1 MPAAKPRLGAA
12 LRKERKKRLMTV
24 RDMVE
29 ALRDAAPTERER
41 ESLPRPAD
49 LMRMYRNWE
58 NDTHGV
64 SERYQM
70 LFCRVLG
77 ITVEQLLAGSR
88 READTEGHDVSLAEE
103 DDVERRR
110 MLQALAV
117 LGGASVS
124 PMVEALRAIRA
135 KADVGLGR
143 GVSAQLDDWEATL
156 AEYGYTYLTAPPQR
170 LLGELAADLV
180 SVQSMGIKD
189 GNPEYSRWCRVT
201 GGLAGMMAKTLSNL
215 GQTREARPWWST
227 AQHAADSA
235 RDADLSLWVSGERL
249 IHGLYEQRPVPVLL
263 RQSDAVLGRLPHRPC
278 AGLATVRTLRAQ
290 ALATAGRADE
300 AGEELRRAEE
310 VFVRLPA
317 EVTRETD
324 STLAWGEDC
333 LRYTEAWVHAYS
345 GSSAKLDAST
355 ETALEL
361 YGHTDRRGITQIKLL
376 QAFGHVQAG
385 DVTEGVKRACAVY
398 NACPAHQKTTFVT
411 RLADLVWETVPVRQR
426 AAPSVTAY
434 RESLSVP
441 KAIT

>member
-1 MPAAKPRLGAA
+1 MP
-12 LRKERKKRLMTV
+12 V
-24 RDMVE
+24 
-29 ALRDAAPTERER
+29 
-41 ESLPRPAD
+41 
-49 LMRMYRNWE
+49 W
-58 NDTHGV
+58 
-64 SERYQM
+64 
-70 LFCRVLG
+70 
-77 ITVEQLLAGSR
+77 LL
-88 READTEGHDVSLAEE
+88 V
-103 DDVERRR
+103 
-110 MLQALAV
+110 M
-117 LGGASVS
+117 
-124 PMVEALRAIRA
+124 
-135 KADVGLGR
+135 
-143 GVSAQLDDWEATL
+143 
-156 AEYGYTYLTAPPQR
+156 
-170 LLGELAADLV
+170 LGELAADLV

-227 AQHAADSA
+227 AQHAADRA

-398 NACPAHQKTTFVT
+398 DACPAHQKTTFVT
-411 RLADLVWETVPVRQR
+411 RLADLVWETVPARQR